1 MVSGWG
7 VAGGG
12 GGKPSDVWGGHKS
25 HANNAS
31 PLFLPTQGAR
41 ASLSSG
47 CQSSALISRGKKAI
61 PQVIPQTF
69 IKDRMRG
76 RNCARPTRSRRDQST
91 PDLQTRTEDGIMQEM
106 YVNASRSPRRCRL
119 TRGEGYCVA
128 TLTWF
133 ANTERK
139 VTGNSARRL
148 QPATGSVG
156 VPGCGRALRPN
167 PETPPPGRANSN

>member
-1 MVSGWG
+1 MGSLQMSGE
-7 VAGGG
+7 VTRVTLTMLHHSSFQPGGT
-12 GGKPSDVWGGHKS
+12 GKPKQRVPVL
-25 HANNAS
+25 S
-31 PLFLPTQGAR
+31 PDIQ
-41 ASLSSG
+41 
-47 CQSSALISRGKKAI
+47 GKKAI

-76 RNCARPTRSRRDQST
+76 RNCARPTKSRRDQST
-91 PDLQTRTEDGIMQEM
+91 PDLQTRTEVGIVQMH
-106 YVNASRSPRRCRL
+106 VNAGRSPRRRRL

-139 VTGNSARRL
+139 VTENSARRL
-148 QPATGSVG
+148 QPATGSVV
-156 VPGCGRALRPN
+156 VPGCGRSLRPN